1 MGIGGLAMAGVI
13 GLLVMFKLRKL
24 WVSLLF
30 SAVSGLGAL
39 YLVNLAG
46 TFTGVWLPMN
56 FFSVPVAALGGI
68 PGVITLLLLRI
79 IWPL

>member
-1 MGIGGLAMAGVI
+1 MGISGLAMAGFI
-13 GLLVMFKLRKL
+13 GLLVLFKLRKL

-30 SAVSGLGAL
+30 STVTGLGAL
-39 YLVNLAG
+39 YLVNLTG
-46 TFTGVWLPMN
+46 SFTGVWVPLN

-68 PGVITLLLLRI
+68 PGVIILLLLRL